1 MKIKTLIFLA
11 VLFSLPI
18 MGTAQQSII
27 RGSYKKIGIQ
37 GVMASD
43 ITVGIVD
50 NGTLK
55 PVLQNI
61 IKKPDYDFQFG
72 VDNSTGIFGK
82 LVFIGTADEWY
93 PVYVGK
99 NETIDLNVADGQGKL
114 VGKLSKENEVIN
126 KWFEVMKPLRAL
138 VYRAEGRKAPLADWY
153 KAITDATS
161 QTKTLLDNLN
171 TGNASFDELFKKT
184 MPYLLTNDVLGMF
197 LKAMSFSTKEEYPQY
212 MQDLFSRKNYDM
224 SIKKYYPFA
233 EMFLLNYGFAK
244 EVGYNNKLGE
254 TVVLMKDD
262 LADPTLWSEF
272 AVKCIEDG
280 YVMDIENF
288 DKVCGKTILAKDRP
302 RYQKAAKR
310 LLMKKTGGDPIDF
323 TYPDVKGKKHSLSDY
338 KGKVVVVDVWA
349 TWCAPCKHEIPFLE
363 TLQDEMKG
371 KDVVFISA
379 SFDTDH
385 AAWANFIKEHK
396 MKGVQLYTNR
406 VGPLVSDYQID
417 AVPRFMVFSKKGKTV
432 SLNAPRPS
440 EPALKKLIEDE
451 LKK

>member
-1 MKIKTLIFLA
+1 MKIKKLIILA

-27 RGSYKKIGIQ
+27 RGSYKKVGIQ
-37 GVMASD
+37 GMMASD

-55 PVLQNI
+55 PVFQNV
-61 IKKPDYDFQFG
+61 IKKPNYDFQFG

-82 LVFIGTADEWY
+82 LVFIGSGDEWY

-99 NETIDLNVADGQGKL
+99 NETIDLNVADGQGQL

-138 VYRAEGRKAPLADWY
+138 VYRAEGRKAPLDNWY

-171 TGNASFDELFKKT
+171 TGNASFDETFKKT
-184 MPYLLTNDVLGMF
+184 MPYLLTNDVVGMF
-197 LKAMSFSTKEEYPQY
+197 LQGISFSKKEEYPQY
-212 MQDLFSRKNYDM
+212 MQELFSHKNYDM
-224 SIKKYYPFA
+224 SIMKYYPFA

-244 EVGYNNKLGE
+244 ELGYNSKLGE
-254 TVVLMKDD
+254 TVVLMKYD

-432 SLNAPRPS
+432 SLDAPRPS